1 MNRLSYLL
9 LTLAVLLLPS
19 SAAAFY
25 FLGRNPALACVAA
38 ALLLA
43 LASLWRLIRS

>member
-1 MNRLSYLL
+1 MNRLNYLP
-9 LTLAVLLLPS
+9 LAPAALLLPS

-25 FLGRNPALACVAA
+25 YLGRNPALAGVAA

-43 LASLWRLIRS
+43 LASLWRLIRN